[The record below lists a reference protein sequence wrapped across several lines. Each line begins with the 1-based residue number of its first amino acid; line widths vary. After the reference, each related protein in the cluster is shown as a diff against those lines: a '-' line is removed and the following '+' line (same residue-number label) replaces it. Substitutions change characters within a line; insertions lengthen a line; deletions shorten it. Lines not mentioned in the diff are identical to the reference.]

1 MTEFEKWIAERGIKR
16 HADPFRPDTISYGWI
31 DESSYRRRDEAIT
44 RFAFAILDSATVTAL
59 LKHGPFLEVGAGT
72 GYWAYELRKAGAD
85 IIATDPE
92 PYSCNSHRPLGP
104 SSANYYDVG
113 DTLWSPIERLDAK
126 TAIER
131 YVNAGS
137 TVNGNVVNVGA
148 AMRTLL
154 MVWPSLGS
162 DWTAN
167 ALEQFAARGGK
178 RLVYVGEGDGGCTA
192 NDRFH
197 AMLDSSWTEVE
208 SIDIPVWFGI
218 HDWLRIYER
227 ASELRAD
234 G

>member
-1 MTEFEKWIAERGIKR
+1 MTDFEKWIAERGIR
-16 HADPFRPDTISYGWI
+16 QHADPFRPDTISYGWM
-31 DESSYRRRDEAIT
+31 DESSFRRRDEAIA
-44 RFAFAILDSATVTAL
+44 RFAFAILDSSTVAAL

-72 GYWAYELRKAGAD
+72 GYWAYELRKEGAD

-104 SSANYYDVG
+104 SSMG
-113 DTLWSPIERLDAK
+113 DIVWSPIERIDAE

-131 YVNAGS
+131 YVNAGPDM
-137 TVNGNVVNVGA
+137 GA
-148 AMRTLL
+148 GLRTLL

-167 ALEQFAARGGK
+167 ALEQFAARGGT

-197 AMLDSSWTEVE
+197 AILDEQWTEIE

-227 ASELRAD
+227 K
-234 G
+234 